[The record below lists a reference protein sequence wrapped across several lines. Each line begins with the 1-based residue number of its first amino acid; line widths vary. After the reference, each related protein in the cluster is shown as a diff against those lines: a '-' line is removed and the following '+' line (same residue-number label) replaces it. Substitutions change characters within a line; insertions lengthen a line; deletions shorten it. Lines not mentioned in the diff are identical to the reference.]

1 MANRILLQTLL
12 RFSDDIKSGA
22 AKVQDVIT
30 DYFNTTGKSVTD
42 EERGII
48 LKEFQ
53 DNAPSNVEPIDFG
66 QNIKGI
72 YDEAQGPGA
81 GDAMVE
87 ALKSPGAKKSK
98 EIMEEALGVT
108 LRGDETFG
116 ELMEMKNALKTK
128 EADNTPS
135 FIKDF
140 DKNLDRLA
148 FARFNKAYKDL
159 EIDEKDTILASMR
172 KVGDEVFGTSTVPDP
187 IKDFDKNLDRL
198 ALARFNKTYKELDV
212 DEKDSI
218 LATMKKIGDE
228 VFGTKKEGLASLYP
242 KGETDSIF
250 DIKNDKRMEV
260 AEFMKAMR
268 AAGIKNEDV
277 MKTAKIT
284 DVAEGK
290 RAATTLARAADMGA
304 DTKIKQE
311 LLGTLDEDIAT
322 NSPRFFQEEYMGF
335 DSMGNLLEN
344 ISTTV
349 NNGIYDDLL
358 QQGVP
363 EEKVDEVFRYIA
375 NIRDNVKYD
384 PKALVRKI
392 AEDLE
397 LEDIKYDTT
406 FWDNYIDEILI
417 RIQKPA
423 PRFADGGLV

>member
-12 RFSDDIKSGA
+12 RFSDQIKSGA
-22 AKVQDVIT
+22 AKVQDVVT
-30 DYFNTTGKSVTD
+30 DYFNQTGKSVTD

-128 EADNTPS
+128 EADQ
-135 FIKDF
+135 
-140 DKNLDRLA
+140 
-148 FARFNKAYKDL
+148 
-159 EIDEKDTILASMR
+159 
-172 KVGDEVFGTSTVPDP
+172 
-187 IKDFDKNLDRL
+187 
-198 ALARFNKTYKELDV
+198 
-212 DEKDSI
+212 
-218 LATMKKIGDE
+218 
-228 VFGTKKEGLASLYP
+228 GLGSLYP
-242 KGETDSIF
+242 KGKPGEIF
-250 DIKNDKRMEV
+250 DEANSKRDEM
-260 AEFMKAMR
+260 AGFMKAMR

-277 MKTAKIT
+277 MNTAKIT

-311 LLGTLDEDIAT
+311 ILSELDDDIA
-322 NSPRFFQEEYMGF
+322 NYGPDWWRGMGYN
-335 DSMGNLLEN
+335 DGPMGRESVGNLLEN
-344 ISTTV
+344 LTTTV
-349 NNGIYDDLL
+349 NNGIYDDLIER
-358 QQGVP
+358 GVP
-363 EEKVDEVFRYIA
+363 EDKVSDIFQYIA
-375 NIRDNVKYD
+375 RIRDNVKYD

-406 FWDNYIDEILI
+406 FWDNYLNEILT
-417 RIQKPA
+417 RIQKPE